1 MLTQILKPL
10 RRIRTVIVETW
21 RSRHRVRELEEEM
34 RLMRLVLQRLVEEVR
49 KLKEELEELRAWT
62 QAEHEKIR
70 LRLEQLEQGLPADQT
85 AEADK
90 DDGWIM

>member
-1 MLTQILKPL
+1 MLTQILKSL
-10 RRIRTVIVETW
+10 RRIRTAIAETW
-21 RSRHRVRELEEEM
+21 RSRHRVRELEEELH
-34 RLMRLVLQRLVEEVR
+34 LMKLVLQRLVEEVR
-49 KLKEELEELRAWT
+49 RLKEELEELQAWT

-70 LRLEQLEQGLPADQT
+70 LRLEQLEQGLPAEKP